1 MKTISIVSVL
11 FLVSLPA
18 WAGEPIAT
26 NYGPI
31 EAPPPD
37 LSFFRAHEWDISA
50 YAGYATHPWRGE
62 NRAFG
67 DHMWGGGV
75 EGKYFPLRWAGIGL
89 EGNAFRNSPNGD
101 ATGNVA
107 GNLYLR
113 YPIEFSKFHFAPYAM
128 AGVGGFFSNVEHGGG
143 FDFGEQRFRHRHSDA
158 NLFEGHVGGGLEYR
172 FTRHLGA
179 FADARY
185 VFLEGSHNDY
195 PLIRWG
201 LTWAF

>member
-1 MKTISIVSVL
+1 MKVISIVSAL
-11 FLVSLPA
+11 FLVSLPC
-18 WAGEPIAT
+18 WAGEPIIT
-26 NYGPI
+26 NTNPI
-31 EAPPPD
+31 ETPPPD

-75 EGKYFPLRWAGIGL
+75 EGKYFPLRWVGVGL
-89 EGNAFRNSPNGD
+89 EGDVFRNSPSGD

-113 YPIEFSKFHFAPYAM
+113 YPIEHSNFHIAPYVM
-128 AGVGGFFSNVEHGGG
+128 AGVGGFFSNVDHGGF
-143 FDFGEQRFRHRHSDA
+143 FDPAVNRVRHHHNDSD
-158 NLFEGHVGGGLEYR
+158 LFEGHVGGGLEYR

-185 VFLEGSHNDY
+185 VFVEGSKNDY